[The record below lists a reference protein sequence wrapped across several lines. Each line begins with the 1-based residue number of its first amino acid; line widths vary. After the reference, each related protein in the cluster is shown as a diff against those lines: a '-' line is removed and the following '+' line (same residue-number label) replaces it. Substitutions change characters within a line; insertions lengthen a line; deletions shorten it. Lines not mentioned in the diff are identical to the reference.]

1 MKKNIVLCGF
11 MGSGKSTVG
20 KLLAEK
26 MGRKL
31 IDTDAYIVKK
41 ENMPISQIFA
51 EKGEEY
57 FRACETQ
64 VCKELSQLSGCIIST
79 GGGTL
84 LREENVTE
92 MKKNGIVFLLD
103 VNADTVLARL
113 KFDNTRPLLQREDK
127 ETAVRSLMEQR
138 IPLYCRAA
146 DHVINAAV
154 PPWQICNKIMDIY
167 NNSVS

>member
-20 KLLAEK
+20 KLQAEK
-26 MGRKL
+26 MGRRL

-41 ENMPISQIFA
+41 ENMPISRIFA

-64 VCKELSQLSGCIIST
+64 VCKELSLLSGCIIST

-84 LREENVTE
+84 LREENAAE
-92 MKKNGIVFLLD
+92 IKKNGIVFLLD
-103 VNADTVLARL
+103 VDADAVLSRIGN
-113 KFDNTRPLLQREDK
+113 DTSRPLLQREDK
-127 ETAVRSLMEQR
+127 ETAVKTLMSQR
-138 IPLYCRAA
+138 IPLYNRAA
-146 DHVINAAV
+146 DYVVNAAV
-154 PPWQICNKIMDIY
+154 PPWHVCGRIIDIY
-167 NNSVS
+167 NSVS